1 MKGRTESSA
10 AQADLGNLLTNY
22 QPPGIW
28 NVGGGGVADSL
39 GGGIQEA
46 KRGGRQ
52 AGRKGAEQVEGYYG
66 IASIKPEAVVKLCF
80 PKTLFPPFSLTS
92 PFFLFTALFLGGG
105 GKGTPVMEDSQ
116 ALSGRAALREARGA
130 GWQAAGHARPSS
142 PRSEDEKMSRDSIVG
157 LRSPGQWVEGCIS
170 SQAEGG
176 SPKGLVHPSRVH
188 LFRDTLRPPSQP
200 RARAPSGRAS
210 SPGPFPPFL
219 CLKQGKKFGNKS

>member
-1 MKGRTESSA
+1 M
-10 AQADLGNLLTNY
+10 L
-22 QPPGIW
+22 
-28 NVGGGGVADSL
+28 GGVADSL

-92 PFFLFTALFLGGG
+92 PFFRFTALFLGGG

-130 GWQAAGHARPSS
+130 GWQAAGHSRPSS

-157 LRSPGQWVEGCIS
+157 LRSPGQWFEAAIPPRLRV
-170 SQAEGG
+170 
-176 SPKGLVHPSRVH
+176 GLP
-188 LFRDTLRPPSQP
+188 
-200 RARAPSGRAS
+200 RAS
-210 SPGPFPPFL
+210 STLAGSTYSETPFALQVSPEPEPHPVEPLPRAPFHLSSASSRGKSLGTKVSL
-219 CLKQGKKFGNKS
+219 CFGLYPSFCQQF